1 MIKAGAKMGY
11 IKNDE
16 VLIEALTVI
25 KRAGANM
32 IASYFAKEATKIIS

>member
-25 KRAGANM
+25 KELVQ
-32 IASYFAKEATKIIS
+32 I